1 MDMSTGEENDFEFDP
16 TTTPLPEDTDDPDDP
31 PQLLKPELHTKPTDI
46 KRIII
51 GILLYGPPDE
61 LEQTIALA
69 SKIMEWA
76 MIIPKPWADRDLLSN
91 FTVDITTPEG
101 RAR

>member
-1 MDMSTGEENDFEFDP
+1 MDMSTEEESESLFDP
-16 TTTPLPEDTDDPDDP
+16 STTPLPDDNP
-31 PQLLKPELHTKPTDI
+31 PQLLKPELYTKPSDI

-76 MIIPKPWADRDLLSN
+76 MIIPKPWAERDLLSN